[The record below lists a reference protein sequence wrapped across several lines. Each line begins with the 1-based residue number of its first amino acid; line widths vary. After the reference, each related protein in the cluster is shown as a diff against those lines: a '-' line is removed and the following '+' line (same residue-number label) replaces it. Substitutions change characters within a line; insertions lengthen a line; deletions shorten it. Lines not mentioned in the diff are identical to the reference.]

1 MLHSSQNVQGGN
13 LKHLFIIQESRE
25 LDFLV
30 EQITDTEFHLYIYR
44 TADAQDGAV
53 GVTKIQVY
61 MTILLKENDEWYG
74 KESQFGYAV
83 IGYFPGTNILSID
96 VETWER

>member
-1 MLHSSQNVQGGN
+1 MEH
-13 LKHLFIIQESRE
+13 
-25 LDFLV
+25 
-30 EQITDTEFHLYIYR
+30 ITDTEFHLYIYR
-44 TADAQDGAV
+44 SADAQDGAV

-83 IGYFPGTNILSID
+83 IGYFPGTNVLSID